1 MKTRLSPKTSAGRWI
16 LPLLLLAGLVVA
28 CKSENNDANK
38 GASGQTV
45 GSGKAAGG
53 PSNGG
58 GKAAPAPAALAFKT
72 LDKLGAK
79 IEVPA
84 DAEVMDTS
92 ADAPGVS
99 IFTPKGDLS
108 IDVVVTTDVYASTIE
123 AAQSEIKKD
132 PNAFKKFTVEKKT
145 DDGWHLEFELESMID
160 KTPLYGVQI
169 RKKIGDKSIQC
180 SRNVKTDAERANVAK
195 ACASLTKA

>member
-1 MKTRLSPKTSAGRWI
+1 MKTRHSILSVRPLAA
-16 LPLLLLAGLVVA
+16 LLLLAGLAAA
-28 CKSENNDANK
+28 CKSESNDANSTSGK
-38 GASGQTV
+38 PAASGKPAQGSTAA
-45 GSGKAAGG
+45 SGK
-53 PSNGG
+53 
-58 GKAAPAPAALAFKT
+58 APAPAALAWKT

-84 DAEVMDTS
+84 DVEVMDAS

-99 IFTPKGDLS
+99 IVTPKGDLS
-108 IDVVVTTDVYASTIE
+108 IDVVVTTDVYASTLE
-123 AAQSEIKKD
+123 AAQAEIKKD

-160 KTPLYGVQI
+160 KTPLYGVQV

-180 SRNVKTDAERANVAK
+180 SRNVKTEDERAKVAK
-195 ACASLTKA
+195 ACGSLTKL